1 MKIVLIYFACIYM
14 AISCNQLPNR
24 DVLTIPVQSNIMG
37 IDSRTTK
44 DSIDNENI
52 LYEETDKNIFTQ
64 HENKTNKT
72 FLFGLFSEKEFI
84 KEFVSV
90 ILGFL
95 VGYIINSIYIFIK
108 KWRIKC
114 QEDKCSIIR
123 YKNDYFARET
133 IKYRL
138 RNIVINLNNKYNGE
152 LNYLEF
158 MNSVFNSEIF
168 NNDIFKQPHNELF
181 LEWTNSLNEYNEKKV
196 SNFFINAPFIDVEH
210 YFYYYILNKVNSQQP
225 LLEKNIIDPFLDN
238 KLASVKNDYCNQSVK
253 HESKIKGL
261 LDLGIQIKD
270 NAGDQLQKDNII
282 KLLKLNL
289 SANSTDLSQL
299 FWEQFTSVLSIIDDS
314 EVFWKEYVSDLHN
327 VNKINIIVD
336 NFGVEFLADIIMG
349 YYFIIKKGRGSNIEI
364 VYHVNELPIFVSDVK
379 RGDDQEL
386 LKILTELVK
395 DNTQYK
401 ELLNDISSFIENGN
415 LKFKSDFFWNMPTS
429 YDTILKPKYKYSGDL
444 SEIKNIFTGS
454 DLLIVK
460 GDLNYR
466 RMVGDRNYNPN
477 RKIEKNIKYIKCPVL
492 IIRSFKS
499 NVTLL
504 GNAYKNVVNKENIEQ
519 DWQNNGKY
527 GIIQYIHK

>member
-1 MKIVLIYFACIYM
+1 
-14 AISCNQLPNR
+14 
-24 DVLTIPVQSNIMG
+24 
-37 IDSRTTK
+37 
-44 DSIDNENI
+44 
-52 LYEETDKNIFTQ
+52 
-64 HENKTNKT
+64 
-72 FLFGLFSEKEFI
+72 
-84 KEFVSV
+84 
-90 ILGFL
+90 
-95 VGYIINSIYIFIK
+95 
-108 KWRIKC
+108 
-114 QEDKCSIIR
+114 
-123 YKNDYFARET
+123 
-133 IKYRL
+133 
-138 RNIVINLNNKYNGE
+138 
-152 LNYLEF
+152 
-158 MNSVFNSEIF
+158 
-168 NNDIFKQPHNELF
+168 
-181 LEWTNSLNEYNEKKV
+181 
-196 SNFFINAPFIDVEH
+196 
-210 YFYYYILNKVNSQQP
+210 
-225 LLEKNIIDPFLDN
+225 
-238 KLASVKNDYCNQSVK
+238 
-253 HESKIKGL
+253 
-261 LDLGIQIKD
+261 
-270 NAGDQLQKDNII
+270 
-282 KLLKLNL
+282 
-289 SANSTDLSQL
+289 
-299 FWEQFTSVLSIIDDS
+299 
-314 EVFWKEYVSDLHN
+314 
-327 VNKINIIVD
+327 
-336 NFGVEFLADIIMG
+336 MG